1 MATSKL
7 PSKSNDSIKGTAGND
22 SIDAL
27 AGADSISGLAGN
39 DWLNGNLGND
49 SIDGGN
55 GDDTL
60 IGFDGNDTLL
70 AGSGNDS
77 LTGDKGN
84 DLLDGGVGN
93 DTLDGGVGKDTL
105 KGGEGNDVYY
115 VNDKAD
121 SIIESTAK
129 GTGGN
134 DTVFSTSYTYALD
147 VAGLVENLTLVN
159 LAGGTP
165 TGVVNTGTGN
175 KANNV
180 ITGNIADN
188 LLLGLDGNDTLNGGD
203 GADTLDGGAGKDVLN
218 GGEGDDVYYMNN
230 NEDSIKDSGG
240 DFDQIVA
247 QGVSFDISTSD
258 FIEVLTLS
266 TKTLKGKVVDGLTG
280 TGNEVNNL
288 IQEIADGATNN
299 TLIGAAGD
307 DTLDGSGGDD
317 ELQGDAGNDSL
328 IGGEGDDTA
337 VYNGDS
343 SDYVVKQDADA
354 EGAYTVEYI
363 GSEPDSDEGLD
374 ELVGIEHITFS
385 DMTIDSINITE
396 EGGNASS
403 FGDENSTETEI
414 GDGEEEV
421 DGVVDEV
428 AEEALLIIGVSTTD
442 YSFA

>member
-7 PSKSNDSIKGTAGND
+7 PSKNNDSIKGTAGND

-39 DWLNGNLGND
+39 DWLSGNLGND

-55 GDDTL
+55 GNDTL

-105 KGGEGNDVYY
+105 KGGDGNDIYY

-121 SIIESTAK
+121 SIIESPTK

-134 DTVFSTSYTYALD
+134 DSVFSTSYTYALD

-159 LAGGTP
+159 LNGGTP
-165 TGVVNTGTGN
+165 SGTTNTGTGN

-188 LLLGLDGNDTLNGGD
+188 LLLGLAGNDTLNGAE
-203 GADTLDGGAGKDVLN
+203 GADTLDGGIGKDLLN

-230 NEDSIKDSGG
+230 NEDKMTDSDGN
-240 DFDQIVA
+240 DEVVA
-247 QGVSFDISTSD
+247 QGVSFDISTTD

-266 TKTLKGKVVDGLTG
+266 TKDLKGKVVDGLTG
-280 TGNEVNNL
+280 TGNEANNL
-288 IQEIADGATNN
+288 IQEIAEGATNN

-343 SDYVVKQDADA
+343 SDYVVKRDADA

-385 DMTIDSINITE
+385 DMTIDSINVTE
-396 EGGNASS
+396 EGGTASD

-414 GDGEEEV
+414 GDGEEV
-421 DGVVDEV
+421 DGVVEEV
-428 AEEALLIIGVSTTD
+428 AEEALLLIGVSD
-442 YSFA
+442 YSFV